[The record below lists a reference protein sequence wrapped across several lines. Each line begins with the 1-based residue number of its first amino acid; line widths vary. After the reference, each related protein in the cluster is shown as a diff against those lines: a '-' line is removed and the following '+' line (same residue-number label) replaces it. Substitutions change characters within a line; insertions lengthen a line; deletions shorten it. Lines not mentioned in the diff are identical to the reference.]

1 MAPAAPPTAAATTT
15 TLALAAAVLLAWG
28 ARHDCGRDDVEAAA
42 AKAPS
47 VNASERAGPP
57 KPELSQIIALV
68 ALSVLASLDAAVEAA
83 AAAEG
88 SVARADEP
96 PARIGMML

>member
-1 MAPAAPPTAAATTT
+1 MELGPVLSAA
-15 TLALAAAVLLAWG
+15 
-28 ARHDCGRDDVEAAA
+28 R
-42 AKAPS
+42 S
-47 VNASERAGPP
+47 
-57 KPELSQIIALV
+57 V